1 MREAEEE
8 RDPSHN
14 ALHQPDLRRS
24 DFVAPSGAS
33 AIDRHTGKL
42 ALFLLEGLLS
52 AALLRRLMLICLER
66 LNGFRIGV
74 NFFFLANKTILSYS
88 ADRKMINWRQNWL
101 CNA

>member
-33 AIDRHTGKL
+33 AIDRHAGKL
-42 ALFLLEGLLS
+42 APFLLEGLFS
-52 AALLRRLMLICLER
+52 AALLQRLMLICLQR
-66 LNGFRIGV
+66 LIDFEICV
-74 NFFFLANKTILSYS
+74 NFFKQNDSVIFC
-88 ADRKMINWRQNWL
+88 RQKDD
-101 CNA
+101 